1 MKVVFRQEWTRYLEL
16 HYMVHK
22 LLNNNYNSHTFEGFL
37 YNYLECVE
45 NFEDANSYDNWYE
58 IRTSVYNNLYVYC
71 AENGLDDAL
80 EELKKLKDF

>member
-1 MKVVFRQEWTRYLEL
+1 MKVEFKKIETLNIDLSYMAHKIL
-16 HYMVHK
+16 H
-22 LLNNNYNSHTFEGFL
+22 NNFYYGCFEMFL
-37 YNYLECVE
+37 MEYFDYVM

-80 EELKKLKDF
+80 EKLKKLKDF